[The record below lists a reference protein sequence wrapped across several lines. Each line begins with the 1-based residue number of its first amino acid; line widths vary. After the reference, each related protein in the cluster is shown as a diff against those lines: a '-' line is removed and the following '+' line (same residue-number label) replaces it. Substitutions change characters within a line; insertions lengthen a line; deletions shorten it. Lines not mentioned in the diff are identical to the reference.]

1 MNIDAS
7 NTPTTLKTDILV
19 YELVNEESN
28 LGAELVRTVIIN
40 NEVFRLIKI
49 RLTRAMMTAILAE
62 QNCEF

>member
-19 YELVNEESN
+19 YELANEESN
-28 LGAELVRTVIIN
+28 LGAELIRTVIIN